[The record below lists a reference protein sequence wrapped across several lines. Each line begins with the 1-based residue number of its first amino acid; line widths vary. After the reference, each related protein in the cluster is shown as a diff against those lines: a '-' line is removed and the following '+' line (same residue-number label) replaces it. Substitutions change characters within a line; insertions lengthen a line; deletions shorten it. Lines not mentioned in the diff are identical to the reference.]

1 MNKKEKDKH
10 YLPSCISTSSQ
21 KRLLKTGL
29 FLWIPGRRK
38 IKIESQHVHV
48 KAMGKCQIF
57 HIIIYN
63 THTFRLIFSNNFTS
77 ALQKL
82 SFFQR
87 NFDSYAAAA
96 AKSLQSCLTL
106 CDPIDSSPSGSS
118 IPGILQARIMEWAAI
133 SFSNACMHAKLLQS
147 CSTLLTL
154 ILEGNYQTL
163 IFLSHLIFL
172 IKLNFYIQIQAWFF
186 QAWK

>member
-1 MNKKEKDKH
+1 MKKKEKDKH
-10 YLPSCISTSSQ
+10 HLPSCISTSSQ

-63 THTFRLIFSNNFTS
+63 THTFRLIFSNSFTW

-87 NFDSYAAAA
+87 NFDSYAADSVRPHRQQPTRLLCPWDSPG
-96 AKSLQSCLTL
+96 KNTGVGCHFLLQ
-106 CDPIDSSPSGSS
+106 
-118 IPGILQARIMEWAAI
+118 
-133 SFSNACMHAKLLQS
+133 CMHACMLS
-147 CSTLLTL
+147 C
-154 ILEGNYQTL
+154 
-163 IFLSHLIFL
+163 FSHVRLC
-172 IKLNFYIQIQAWFF
+172 
-186 QAWK
+186 

>member
-48 KAMGKCQIF
+48 KAMGKCQIC

-106 CDPIDSSPSGSS
+106 CDPIDSSLPGSAVSGFSRQEYCSGLPFPSPMHVCMLSC
-118 IPGILQARIMEWAAI
+118 
-133 SFSNACMHAKLLQS
+133 FSHVRLCWLLYWKV
-147 CSTLLTL
+147 
-154 ILEGNYQTL
+154 I
-163 IFLSHLIFL
+163 
-172 IKLNFYIQIQAWFF
+172 IKLSSFYHI
-186 QAWK
+186 